1 MNTGFPQISPAPINE
16 LRMTI
21 IGRDIASSPMQT
33 SCRPDAI
40 RAQMHSCVLAGS
52 TMCIDAYKYMKRWTY
67 NIGLVDDL
75 RSTKCT
81 LTSRKQDAGL
91 LEPLTVN
98 LSWSLVRKFLRNQGH
113 VLSDISGY
121 SVMMCGCCFIFQ
133 IFVCWHTDNGK
144 GQSLHSD

>member
-52 TMCIDAYKYMKRWTY
+52 TVSALLCIDAYKYMM
-67 NIGLVDDL
+67 NIQYRLVDDL
-75 RSTKCT
+75 S
-81 LTSRKQDAGL
+81 S
-91 LEPLTVN
+91 P
-98 LSWSLVRKFLRNQGH
+98 
-113 VLSDISGY
+113 
-121 SVMMCGCCFIFQ
+121 
-133 IFVCWHTDNGK
+133 
-144 GQSLHSD
+144 